1 MFGILLVEYGKS
13 LFFREETLF
22 SASLSFGGF
31 VTGNDS
37 IVFEA
42 YLKDYYLPL
51 LMQIIIQP
59 IALSSSESK
68 YNSDSSGS
76 NSIISYLIQ
85 NLSKIFGDTASISS
99 SGSLQS
105 SPFRASTATATMPP
119 TYLYDRRRRQWIS
132 NRLLDWVLKNNNP
145 DDNTKV
151 LAVCD
156 FDAYSDELNFVF
168 GEAHFGGRVAAI
180 YLSRLKEE
188 FYVRKSD
195 TNKLF
200 KQRVI
205 KEAVHELGHVFGLT
219 HCEKSKCVMH
229 FSNSLQDTDF
239 KDHKFCERC
248 NQILSRQFNT

>member
-1 MFGILLVEYGKS
+1 MK
-13 LFFREETLF
+13 
-22 SASLSFGGF
+22 
-31 VTGNDS
+31 
-37 IVFEA
+37 
-42 YLKDYYLPL
+42 
-51 LMQIIIQP
+51 IIIQP
-59 IALSSSESK
+59 IAWSSSKSE
-68 YNSDSSGS
+68 YNSSSS
-76 NSIISYLIQ
+76 NGIICSLIQ
-85 NLSKIFGDTASISS
+85 HLSKIFGDTASINSS
-99 SGSLQS
+99 SLQS
-105 SPFRASTATATMPP
+105 SSFQASTAATTPP
-119 TYLYDRRRRQWIS
+119 TYLYDRHRKQWIS
-132 NRLLDWVLKNNNP
+132 DRILDWLLQNNNP

-151 LAVCD
+151 LAICD

-180 YLSRLKEE
+180 YLPRLREE

-195 TNKLF
+195 TNMLF

-248 NQILSRQFNT
+248 NKILKSRQFDK

>member
-1 MFGILLVEYGKS
+1 MK
-13 LFFREETLF
+13 
-22 SASLSFGGF
+22 
-31 VTGNDS
+31 
-37 IVFEA
+37 
-42 YLKDYYLPL
+42 
-51 LMQIIIQP
+51 IIIQP
-59 IALSSSESK
+59 IAWSSSESK
-68 YNSDSSGS
+68 YNNSRGSSNG
-76 NSIISYLIQ
+76 IICSLIQ
-85 NLSKIFGDTASISS
+85 HLSKIFGDTASINSS
-99 SGSLQS
+99 SLQS
-105 SPFRASTATATMPP
+105 SSSFRMSEDATMPP
-119 TYLYDRRRRQWIS
+119 TYLYDRHRKQWIS
-132 NRLLDWVLKNNNP
+132 DRILDWLLQNNNP

-151 LAVCD
+151 LAICD

-180 YLSRLKEE
+180 YLPRLKEE

-239 KDHKFCERC
+239 KNHKFCDRC
-248 NQILSRQFNT
+248 NKILKSRQFNT

>member
-1 MFGILLVEYGKS
+1 
-13 LFFREETLF
+13 
-22 SASLSFGGF
+22 
-31 VTGNDS
+31 
-37 IVFEA
+37 
-42 YLKDYYLPL
+42 
-51 LMQIIIQP
+51 MQIIIQP
-59 IALSSSESK
+59 IAWSSSELK
-68 YNSDSSGS
+68 DNS
-76 NSIISYLIQ
+76 NSIICSLIQ
-85 NLSKIFGDTASISS
+85 HFSKIFVDMASIN

-105 SPFRASTATATMPP
+105 SFQASTAAATMPP
-119 TYLYDRRRRQWIS
+119 TYLYDRRRKQWIS
-132 NRLLDWVLKNNNP
+132 NRILDWLLQNNNP

-151 LAVCD
+151 LAICD

-180 YLSRLKEE
+180 YLPRLREE
-188 FYVRKSD
+188 FYVKKSD

-248 NQILSRQFNT
+248 NKILKSTQFE

>member
-1 MFGILLVEYGKS
+1 MPNPSSSEKELYFLL
-13 LFFREETLF
+13 LFL
-22 SASLSFGGF
+22 LGVF
-31 VTGNDS
+31 VTDDS

-42 YLKDYYLPL
+42 YLKDYYLSL

-59 IALSSSESK
+59 IALSSCESK
-68 YNSDSSGS
+68 YNSNS
-76 NSIISYLIQ
+76 NSIICYLIQ

-99 SGSLQS
+99 SSGSLQS
-105 SPFRASTATATMPP
+105 SSFQASTAMATMPP

-132 NRLLDWVLKNNNP
+132 NRILDWLLKNNNP

-180 YLSRLKEE
+180 YLPRLKEE

-205 KEAVHELGHVFGLT
+205 KETVHELGHLFGLT

-248 NQILSRQFNT
+248 NQILKSIQFNT